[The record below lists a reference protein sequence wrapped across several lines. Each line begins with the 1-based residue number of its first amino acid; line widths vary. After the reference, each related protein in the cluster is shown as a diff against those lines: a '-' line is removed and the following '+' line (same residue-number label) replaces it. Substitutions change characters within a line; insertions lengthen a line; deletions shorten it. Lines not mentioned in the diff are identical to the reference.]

1 MAEPTKFYWKI
12 IKFCCEI
19 SPLFQLWTCNYISKI
34 TFYVRETM
42 AKTNKER
49 QAKRKTKGR
58 QKSLQ
63 SILVQQQI

>member
-1 MAEPTKFYWKI
+1 
-12 IKFCCEI
+12 
-19 SPLFQLWTCNYISKI
+19 
-34 TFYVRETM
+34 M

-63 SILVQQQI
+63 SILVQRQI